1 MRTQLVDH
9 NSATPPTLFANTAEE
24 DNPLMPLFD
33 AVLSMDRS
41 LDLIQVLRKAAERSG
56 NNFLFEIP
64 GILFGLPNHRVAVI
78 EITNEESAK
87 TEHMFVLCGQQ
98 EGIVSSLSV
107 EEIPEAAQRFFYSYV
122 SVLSCLSK
130 IPTVKEVH

>member
-1 MRTQLVDH
+1 MRTQSTEH
-9 NSATPPTLFANTAEE
+9 NNATPPTLFANSPEE
-24 DNPLMPLFD
+24 DNPLMPIFD

-56 NNFLFEIP
+56 NNYLFEIP

-78 EITNEESAK
+78 ETADEENGSA
-87 TEHMFVLCGQQ
+87 EHMFVLCGTQ

-107 EEIPEAAQRFFYSYV
+107 DEIPEAAQHFFYSYV
-122 SVLSCLSK
+122 SVLSCLSE
-130 IPTVKEVH
+130 IPTVKELH